1 MKTFVIFA
9 TIAQLFFGS
18 VAFTSSNTPEG
29 EASVSIKDDLFILKT
44 SRKLKGADVEV
55 IAANGYVVTSQKLV
69 YRKLVID
76 FTNVATGKYRVQLRK
91 GAMIKVFV
99 FEKKNELAEST
110 LTLCLLS
117 DLQRVMLV

>member
-9 TIAQLFFGS
+9 TIAQLLFGS
-18 VAFTSSNTPEG
+18 VAFTSSNTPEA

-99 FEKKNELAEST
+99 FEKKMSW
-110 LTLCLLS
+110 
-117 DLQRVMLV
+117 QKVP